1 MGGFL
6 RLFIQIQISFLNIHI
21 IIFYLEIENVVIVVE
36 SLFTLLMHQHTY
48 MIQDPLP
55 FLSTEPTKSNH
66 TLYMIKHD

>member
-1 MGGFL
+1 VGGFL

-48 MIQDPLP
+48 MI
-55 FLSTEPTKSNH
+55 
-66 TLYMIKHD
+66 